1 MKRHLITLVIG
12 IVIGILITLGWTYKF
27 REDVGAQAYRT
38 CYSIL
43 NAANEAY
50 RKVGE
55 VDPRREWE
63 LLAACLYAKAG
74 VR

>member
-1 MKRHLITLVIG
+1 MKGHVITLVIG
-12 IVIGILITLGWTYKF
+12 IIIGVLITLGWSY
-27 REDVGAQAYRT
+27 RSRDDMGAQAYRN

-50 RKVGE
+50 RHVGE

-74 VR
+74 VK

>member
-1 MKRHLITLVIG
+1 MKRQLITLLVG
-12 IVIGILITLGWTYKF
+12 IVIGVLIMLGWNYRS

-38 CYSIL
+38 CFSL
-43 NAANEAY
+43 LHAANEAY
-50 RKVGE
+50 RHVGE
-55 VDPRREWE
+55 VDLRREWE

>member
-1 MKRHLITLVIG
+1 M
-12 IVIGILITLGWTYKF
+12 LGWNYRS

-38 CYSIL
+38 CFSL
-43 NAANEAY
+43 LHAANEAY
-50 RKVGE
+50 RHVGE

>member
-12 IVIGILITLGWTYKF
+12 IIIGVLGTLGWNYRS

-38 CYSIL
+38 CFSIL
-43 NAANEAY
+43 NAANQAY
-50 RKVGE
+50 RNVGE